1 MPKIIKN
8 PLLIFSFFIIFIS
21 CFYDLKDI
29 NLNEEKRWALT
40 NDESDYF
47 KITLP
52 AEVDKNGTVV
62 FELEPNKVLDRLNNI
77 VSYSIYIYQLMKVT
91 QMH

>member
-1 MPKIIKN
+1 MLKIINIK
-8 PLLIFSFFIIFIS
+8 PLFIFSLLIILTS
-21 CFYDLKDI
+21 CSYYIKEI
-29 NLNEEKRWALT
+29 NLNEEKRGVLT
-40 NDESDYF
+40 NDEYDYY

-77 VSYSIYIYQLMKVT
+77 VSYPIYIYIN
-91 QMH
+91 